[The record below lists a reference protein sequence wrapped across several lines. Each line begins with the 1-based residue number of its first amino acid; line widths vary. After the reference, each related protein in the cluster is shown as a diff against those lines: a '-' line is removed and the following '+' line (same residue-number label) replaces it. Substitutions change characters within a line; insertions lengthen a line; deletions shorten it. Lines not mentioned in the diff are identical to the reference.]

1 VTKVR
6 TISLSK
12 VAKIAEEQEVIRA
25 PLVEGDGEMTPAGR
39 FQVSFTSF
47 STKILLVNFR
57 S

>member
-39 FQVSFTSF
+39 FQVSTSF